1 MVALV
6 GLDLQATQHVADEM
20 GVPVA
25 ADHVS
30 ALSEMDLDLIT
41 VATPAV
47 THAHVIA
54 DLPDVPV
61 VCEKPAVG
69 LSPLA
74 PLPEGRRSPVWVNYA
89 FGFLDVAQTSAQQ
102 VRRIGPITSAHVV
115 SGHDLPDLAFS
126 PEGMFLELVP
136 HPWSWLVA
144 QLGSPRPPIRP
155 IDGPT
160 WQRGFEARCGAAGVT
175 LISEHS
181 PGLRGIRHS
190 VTLHG
195 VNGSISLVGSFEI
208 GHAWR
213 FDPPVLKL
221 ADGSSQALGGG
232 ESGPGDP
239 WYRANARSIAAVVA
253 VINGGEPA
261 SRWLLDW
268 DAALSMDSAAQRGLL
283 GQ

>member
-61 VCEKPAVG
+61 LCEKPAVG

-74 PLPEGRRSPVWVNYA
+74 PLPEGRLSPVWVNYA
-89 FGFLDVAQTSAQQ
+89 FGFLDVAQISAQQ

-144 QLGSPRPPIRP
+144 QLGSPRSPDPADRRPNVAAWVRSPVWGRRRQRSSASTPPA
-155 IDGPT
+155 
-160 WQRGFEARCGAAGVT
+160 FAG
-175 LISEHS
+175 
-181 PGLRGIRHS
+181 S
-190 VTLHG
+190 VT
-195 VNGSISLVGSFEI
+195 
-208 GHAWR
+208 A
-213 FDPPVLKL
+213 
-221 ADGSSQALGGG
+221 
-232 ESGPGDP
+232 
-239 WYRANARSIAAVVA
+239 
-253 VINGGEPA
+253 
-261 SRWLLDW
+261 
-268 DAALSMDSAAQRGLL
+268 
-283 GQ
+283 